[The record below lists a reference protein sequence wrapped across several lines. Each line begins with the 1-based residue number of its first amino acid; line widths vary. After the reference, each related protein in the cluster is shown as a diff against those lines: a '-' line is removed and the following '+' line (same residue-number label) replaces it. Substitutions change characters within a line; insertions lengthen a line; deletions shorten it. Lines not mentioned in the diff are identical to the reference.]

1 MNRLAGAALGIALAG
16 ALIAL
21 VLYQLERPPAGP
33 VEPVWD
39 LQACAHCRMHLTE
52 RGFAAQAHEADGT
65 VHYFDDPGC
74 LFAWQRAGGEAATVW
89 FHHSHEPRWLAA
101 DEVAFVPAG
110 ASPMG
115 FGLAAVDRGA
125 SPAMTVAEA
134 QAHLAAAAAAAAGG
148 GDATH

>member
-1 MNRLAGAALGIALAG
+1 MIGSCI
-16 ALIAL
+16 
-21 VLYQLERPPAGP
+21 V
-33 VEPVWD
+33 D
-39 LQACAHCRMHLTE
+39 LQARLFRVPLDEVLSDAKHGDHTHFELVTVTI
-52 RGFAAQAHEADGT
+52 AQADGT